1 LASAADKGKP
11 SLGERLRASPDSM
24 QTAPE
29 QVRDSR
35 FSLSD
40 TPKTVVFT
48 RLLVVSKTKRTPIK
62 TMTGKEK
69 FLSGEKAV
77 LTITKK
83 FGLLRNRNRAG
94 SVYGA

>member
-1 LASAADKGKP
+1 M
-11 SLGERLRASPDSM
+11 PD
-24 QTAPE
+24 
-29 QVRDSR
+29 QVPDRR
-35 FSLSD
+35 FFLPCG
-40 TPKTVVFT
+40 PKTVVFT
-48 RLLVVSKTKRTPIK
+48 RLLVVGKTKRTPIK

-83 FGLLRNRNRAG
+83 FALLRNRNRAG